1 MAQIHNTKKRTA
13 SANSGQKG
21 AEPGRKLWIAGVVIV
36 IAAAACLVIYK
47 RSASRE
53 TNVPGIAPATA
64 DANQGSTAGS
74 NTAAMPDAKASAPEM
89 KGVAFGPTVPNTTA
103 APATAPRDMVWV
115 PGGEFS
121 MGAQDPP
128 DMDDVG
134 MKATLDSRPVHR
146 IYVDGFF
153 MDKTDVTNSE
163 FEKFVKA
170 TGYVTVAERK
180 PRAEDYPGA
189 PPENLVAG
197 SVVFAPPDHPVSLN
211 DYFQW
216 WTYVPGANWRHPL
229 GPQTDL
235 AGKGNYPVV
244 HVAYED
250 VVAYAKWAGKRLP
263 TEAEWEFAAR
273 GGLAGKPYV
282 WGDVF
287 RPHGKW
293 MANTHEGHFPDKD
306 TGEDGYV
313 GIAPV
318 AQFPANGYGLYDMA
332 GNVWQWTS
340 DWYRPDYYQQLKAM
354 GVVSNPQGPD
364 SSYDPS
370 EPGHAKRAQRGG
382 SFLCTDQYCSRYMVG
397 TRGKGDVDTGT
408 NHLGFRCVMTL
419 QEWEAKQKAPESHTS
434 RGQ

>member
-1 MAQIHNTKKRTA
+1 MCRAERKRILSRKTK
-13 SANSGQKG
+13 
-21 AEPGRKLWIAGVVIV
+21 PV
-36 IAAAACLVIYK
+36 AAATKDAAEGAGKRRWMVVLALALVMCAGFAIYQY
-47 RSASRE
+47 
-53 TNVPGIAPATA
+53 ATA
-64 DANQGSTAGS
+64 RANPPAV
-74 NTAAMPDAKASAPEM
+74 AASSAADMPASQNHAAHSAM
-89 KGVAFGPTVPNTTA
+89 QVAFGPTVPNQQ
-103 APATAPRDMVWV
+103 APPASTPPGMAWI

-121 MGAQDPP
+121 MGAQNPP

-134 MKATLDSRPVHR
+134 MKATEDSRPIHR
-146 IYVDGFF
+146 VYVDALF
-153 MDKTDVTNSE
+153 MDKTDVTNAE

-197 SVVFAPPDHPVSLN
+197 SVVFAPPDHPVPLN

-229 GPQTDL
+229 GPKTNI

-250 VVAYAKWAGKRLP
+250 AQAYAKWAGKRLP

-273 GGLAGKPYV
+273 GGLAGKPFV
-282 WGDVF
+282 WGDDF
-287 RPHGKW
+287 RPQGKW
-293 MANTHEGHFPDKD
+293 MANTHQGHFPDTD
-306 TGEDGYV
+306 SGEDGYR

-340 DWYRPDYYQQLKAM
+340 DWYRPDYYQQLQAA
-354 GVVSNPQGPD
+354 GLARNPQGPD
-364 SSYDPS
+364 SANDPA
-370 EPGHAKRAQRGG
+370 EPGQPKKVHRGG
-382 SFLCTDQYCSRYMVG
+382 SFLCTDQYCSRYIVG

-419 QEWEAKQKAPESHTS
+419 QQWQTNLHQAAAK
-434 RGQ
+434 